1 MIDTLPELF
10 DYLNDRGA
18 RYGISGEE
26 LYKAIPESAQEP
38 SRAYEFMQMKDISHK
53 VPLSEGGHPASDN
66 WILEDSSVN
75 RARGAETMTPE
86 EERTA
91 KADAVDDAENIR
103 VADLAKMAMVGGAL
117 TSGGAIVEG
126 AIVAGEI
133 ASAAAVETVAAS
145 FITTVVVPV
154 VVTTAIVGG
163 IGYGGYRLF
172 KRLSK

>member
-26 LYKAIPESAQEP
+26 LFHAIPESAREP
-38 SRAYEFMQMKDISHK
+38 SVAYEFMQMKDISHK
-53 VPLSEGGHPASDN
+53 VPLSEGGHPSSDN

-75 RARGAETMTPE
+75 RARGAQTMSPE

-91 KADAVDDAENIR
+91 AADAIDDADKLK

-117 TSGGAIVEG
+117 TSGSTIVEG
-126 AIVAGEI
+126 AVLAGQI
-133 ASAAAVETVAAS
+133 AGGAATAAAEAT

-154 VVTTAIVGG
+154 VVATAIVGG
-163 IGYGGYRLF
+163 VGYGGYRLF
-172 KRLSK
+172 KHFSK

>member
-91 KADAVDDAENIR
+91 QADAINDADNIR
-103 VADLAKMAMVGGAL
+103 LADLAKMAMVGGAL
-117 TSGGAIVEG
+117 TSGGAVVEG
-126 AIVAGEI
+126 AVLAGQI
-133 ASAAAVETVAAS
+133 AGGAAAAAAEAT

-154 VVTTAIVGG
+154 AVTTAIVGG
-163 IGYGGYRLF
+163 IGYGGYRIF
-172 KRLSK
+172 KHFSK